1 MSFRTHQV
9 FTVRY
14 YEGEEKTP
22 AGSQSFSERD
32 RAMAFFLDKKEVWDN
47 MAMGLIEILVD
58 LPCSH
63 MILASG
69 GAFGVTMLL
78 VAVIPSLFATWWFW
92 GR

>member
-32 RAMAFFLDKKEVWDN
+32 RAMAFFLDKKDEAEKWETKPLPRIFEETHEV
-47 MAMGLIEILVD
+47 ITQEISIDWSYV
-58 LPCSH
+58 
-63 MILASG
+63 
-69 GAFGVTMLL
+69 
-78 VAVIPSLFATWWFW
+78 
-92 GR
+92 